1 MKRELFDTWENP
13 ERETLRWHVMM
24 VNYVAHFNTKEEAE
38 SFVAAT
44 KRAREQATKS
54 VRSK

>member
-1 MKRELFDTWENP
+1 MKTDLFSIWKNP
-13 ERETLRWHVMM
+13 ERTNLAWHVQM

-44 KRAREQATKS
+44 KRAREQDAK
-54 VRSK
+54 RIR